1 MEQPQQNQPPK
12 AFINYPVVSLV
23 LSICALFSC
32 CTPPAQFFCGACA
45 VMAAVLSRRDHTFS
59 TMARIGLVIGI
70 LSIVCSVLIFVQ
82 YVATMRIMGDP
93 ANAALVKEV
102 TRYYQ
107 EFMNQ
112 LQAQ

>member
-1 MEQPQQNQPPK
+1 MEQPQQSRPPK
-12 AFINYPVVSLV
+12 AGINFSIVSLV
-23 LSICALFSC
+23 LAVSALFSC

-45 VMAAVLSRRDHTFS
+45 IMAAVLSRKGQGFS

-70 LSIVCSVLIFVQ
+70 LSIICSILVFIQ
-82 YVATMRIMGDP
+82 YVTTMRLMSDP
-93 ANAALVKEV
+93 ANAALMKEV

-112 LQAQ
+112 LQPQ